1 MDLSGHNHQFMRSN
15 INPEINTMMHGFLP
29 KHDVV
34 QFYIIQ
40 LLNSHLDYQ
49 RNETREKTQRGHHS
63 FLKNIRIY
71 PMLSYSVQINVTP
84 IMTL

>member
-34 QFYIIQ
+34 QF
-40 LLNSHLDYQ
+40 
-49 RNETREKTQRGHHS
+49 
-63 FLKNIRIY
+63 
-71 PMLSYSVQINVTP
+71 
-84 IMTL
+84 